1 MFFNRNLIIVSLVIV
16 SLFSAACDGRRTRT
30 RGGFAPSTAVAPVRR
45 TLAPLP
51 SRPLSP
57 ELERVRSRIAGQ
69 VAGVRELEWRDE
81 VGMIELSGWEYG
93 TRTREMAEVLGG
105 DDLRALSRLATA
117 AGALPEGTDLATLAA
132 SFAAASAN
140 AAYSPLDRQVLLLP
154 NQRRDESRND
164 SLIAHEFVHA
174 LQDQHFDLLPL
185 LLARPFNFDRTEAMF
200 SVVEGD
206 AVSVQR
212 RFESG
217 EAWTRRSL
225 EDIWRAEDG
234 RFDELRREFGRI
246 FPPLL
251 TETFI
256 FRYRDGVRFV
266 EAVRRARGQSGVDEL
281 FRQPPASSEQIL
293 HPEKYLAPSVAAG
306 RDEPRDV
313 RVNEEAF
320 TARGWQ
326 TATSTPLGEL
336 GIRGLLM
343 ADATTSE
350 ATRAASGW
358 GGDRAYLF
366 EQEGRTPLFVWS
378 TAWDRAE
385 DAAEFYRTYN
395 AAQGQAGAM
404 SAPIPIEAQ
413 TIRRDGRTT
422 TLVRRDGER
431 VVIIRGAEV
440 DVQAALEM
448 MNG

>member
-1 MFFNRNLIIVSLVIV
+1 MIFNRNFIVVLLVIV

-51 SRPLSP
+51 RRPLSP

-132 SFAAASAN
+132 SFASASAN
-140 AAYSPLDRQVLLLP
+140 AAYSPLDRQVLLMP
-154 NQRRDESRND
+154 NQRRDESRER

-212 RFESG
+212 RFELG

-293 HPEKYLAPSVAAG
+293 HPEKYLAANG
-306 RDEPRDV
+306 ERDEPRDV

-320 TARGWQ
+320 AARGWQ

-343 ADATTSE
+343 ADATTSD

-378 TAWDRAE
+378 TVWDRAE

-395 AAQGQAGAM
+395 AAQERAGAAN
-404 SAPIPIEAQ
+404 SAPIPAAAQ
-413 TIRRDGRTT
+413 TIRREGRLTA
-422 TLVRRDGER
+422 LVRRDGER
-431 VVIIRGAEV
+431 VIIIRGAEA